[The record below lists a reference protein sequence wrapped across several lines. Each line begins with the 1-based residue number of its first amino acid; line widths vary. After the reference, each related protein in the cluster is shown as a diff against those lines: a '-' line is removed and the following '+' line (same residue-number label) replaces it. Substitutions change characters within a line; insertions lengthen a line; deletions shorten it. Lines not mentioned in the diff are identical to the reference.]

1 MSPLTSPITVVDEAT
16 SGLVRQRWIFTLVGE
31 RLVLDRYHH
40 ERRYAKSQEWQTTKF
55 YDRDWDGVEYGDWQW
70 LSADEVPWDED
81 LEGEAKAE
89 LVSHI
94 LVTKT

>member
-1 MSPLTSPITVVDEAT
+1 MSPLTSPITVVDEAA

-55 YDRDWDGVEYGDWQW
+55 YDRNWDGEVYGDWQW
-70 LSADEVPWDED
+70 LTADEVPWDDD
-81 LEGEAKAE
+81 LETEARAE
-89 LVSHI
+89 LASRVS
-94 LVTKT
+94 VTK